1 PMMGIAQADL
11 AVPVIKPTTGILALS
26 AEESRQGREVLC
38 IHCAWCVE
46 VCPIGLMPFLLVDVI
61 RHDEPLAADSYH
73 VFDCFEC
80 GLCDYVCPSNIPL
93 VEVIRGGKTFIREQR
108 G

>member
-1 PMMGIAQADL
+1 MMGIAQRDL

-26 AEESRQGREVLC
+26 PEESRQGSEVPC

-46 VCPIGLMPFLLVDVI
+46 VCPIGLMPYLFVDLIRLNKPLL
-61 RHDEPLAADSYH
+61 ADTYH
-73 VFDCFEC
+73 LFDCFEC

-93 VEVIRGGKTFIREQR
+93 VEVIRAGKRTIREER
-108 G
+108 R